1 MTKQEKLDFV
11 HNFVLTLAEE
21 GEAFF
26 TSGDVEQDYDLI
38 KGTIDNQGYW
48 AGTKYRYFFDS
59 EYKLSHLEQRRFGQ

>member
-11 HNFVLTLAEE
+11 HSFVLTLADE

-48 AGTKYRYFFDS
+48 AGTKYRYFFDK
-59 EYKLSHLEQRRFGQ
+59 EYKLSHIEARKFGS